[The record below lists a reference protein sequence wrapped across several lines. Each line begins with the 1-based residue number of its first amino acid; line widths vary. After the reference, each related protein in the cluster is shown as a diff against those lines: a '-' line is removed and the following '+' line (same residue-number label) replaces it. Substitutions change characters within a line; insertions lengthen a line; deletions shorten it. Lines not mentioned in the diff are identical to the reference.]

1 MATSPL
7 NVPIPSIDELTQ
19 NNIRLLQQSLADA
32 AQSTRPEQAAPAE
45 LALARSNTRALS
57 FVLGLGLHGV
67 YRFLRDRIA
76 PQAIPIKASKT
87 FLDGWLETYGMTRKG
102 ASHAFGAAVGSGVA
116 GAVLP
121 AGSLLQSADG
131 EQYKTTAAASVA
143 SSGGLAV
150 QLIALTAGLAGNAA
164 AGTQL
169 TLLSPVNGIDSG
181 FVADAVSGLSG
192 GADLETDTEAVYRLQ
207 QRLANEPM
215 GGSPADYARWALQ
228 VAGITRA
235 WGVRNPAG
243 ATSAGVVIMAD
254 GNADNHGLP
263 TEAQRQQVH
272 DYIADPRRGPPD
284 ELFVIVP
291 KAVIT
296 RWQIRLDP
304 DTVETRA
311 AARAAILDVYYREA
325 VPGRSIPLSHFAEAL
340 SAVSGEYNH
349 TIVQPA
355 FASGALL
362 LSGGFDCLL
371 MPGAIDFVAP

>member
-1 MATSPL
+1 
-7 NVPIPSIDELTQ
+7 
-19 NNIRLLQQSLADA
+19 
-32 AQSTRPEQAAPAE
+32 
-45 LALARSNTRALS
+45 
-57 FVLGLGLHGV
+57 
-67 YRFLRDRIA
+67 
-76 PQAIPIKASKT
+76 
-87 FLDGWLETYGMTRKG
+87 
-102 ASHAFGAAVGSGVA
+102 
-116 GAVLP
+116 
-121 AGSLLQSADG
+121 
-131 EQYKTTAAASVA
+131 
-143 SSGGLAV
+143 
-150 QLIALTAGLAGNAA
+150 
-164 AGTQL
+164 
-169 TLLSPVNGIDSG
+169 
-181 FVADAVSGLSG
+181 
-192 GADLETDTEAVYRLQ
+192 
-207 QRLANEPM
+207 
-215 GGSPADYARWALQ
+215 
-228 VAGITRA
+228 
-235 WGVRNPAG
+235 
-243 ATSAGVVIMAD
+243 MAD